1 VQAVQQV
8 GYRLEDL
15 DFEFGQ
21 GEEMVFY
28 SRIFKLALGLN
39 QPPIECVTVSFQQS
53 KMA

>member
-28 SRIFKLALGLN
+28 SKTFKLALGLN
-39 QPPIECVTVSFQQS
+39 QPPVQCTPVSFQLN